1 MVWFPASKQTHLSM
15 NHGGHKHESE
25 RRDNTRFHLILWLNY
40 LEKTPIMS
48 LESALLNHF
57 PSTNPEHI
65 WRFWNITWLHYPP
78 IFYKLDML
86 LDL

>member
-25 RRDNTRFHLILWLNY
+25 RRENTRFHLILWLNY
-40 LEKTPIMS
+40 FKKTKQNIIL
-48 LESALLNHF
+48 LESAVLNHF
-57 PSTNPEHI
+57 PQPRTHLAVLKHHMTSLSSN
-65 WRFWNITWLHYPP
+65 
-78 IFYKLDML
+78 FYKLDML